1 MGYRSQVVLVIG
13 KELQPHFMVAL
24 GACTAATSL
33 VFNDADRFDRD
44 YYQDGS
50 GHWLIHWDG
59 LKWYDSYEE
68 IKTLQNFVEAAND
81 DCLELPDDESW
92 TSAEHIKFV
101 RIGEESDDIEHRGY
115 GFDDVFAF
123 STINF

>member
-1 MGYRSQVVLVIG
+1 MGYRSQVVLAIG

-50 GHWLIHWDG
+50 GHWLIHWG
-59 LKWYDSYEE
+59 ELKWYDSFEE
-68 IKTLQNFVEAAND
+68 IKTLPKFVEATVD
-81 DCLELPDDESW
+81 DCYELGEDDGEAS
-92 TSAEHIKFV
+92 EHIKFV
-101 RIGEESDDIEHRGY
+101 RVGEDADDIEHRGF
-115 GFDDVFAF
+115 GFDEVAAHTSISF
-123 STINF
+123 